1 MRNDFIFRVRVVYFV
16 FIFFALFIAGRLFL
30 VQVVRGSY
38 YKQKASDQYIA
49 PSADYFDRGVIY
61 FEKNDGQLISAATVK
76 KGYLLAISPKNI
88 KNPEFAYKKIKKILA
103 PSGESN
109 VEDFSSRDDFLRRA
123 GKTGDPYEEVAHK
136 LSKEQAEAIR
146 ALKLRGV
153 NVYSESWR
161 FYPAKTL
168 ASRELGFVGYKGN
181 KLTGRYGLEKYYNDI
196 LSRNNPGEKSVNS
209 FAEIFMGLKKIISND
224 SKEGDIAVTIEPMV
238 QSILEINLEK
248 VLKKYKAVMAGGI
261 IIEPSTGKILA
272 MSAKPNFNPNRYGK
286 AGNLS
291 LFLNPGVQ
299 SVFEMGSIMKPLT
312 LSASMDMGAISPT
325 TVYDDKGYVILNGRR
340 IENYDGRGRGRV
352 DMQQVLDQS
361 LNTGAIFAM
370 EQMGKEEFKKYLIN
384 YGFGEKTGIDLPDE
398 VPGMISNLNSGR
410 EVEFATASFGQGI
423 AITPIEMITAISAL
437 ANGGLLMR
445 PYVVEEIKN
454 KEGVDKKIEPKIRR
468 RVLKKE
474 TSEKISRMLVKV
486 VDDAL
491 LGGTVKLKNYTIAAK
506 TGTAQ
511 LHKEGGRGYYKN
523 EYVHTF
529 FGYAPAFGTKF
540 VVLLY
545 LVKPQGVRYASHSL
559 TEPFM
564 NIVKFMI
571 NYYKIRPDR

>member
-1 MRNDFIFRVRVVYFV
+1 MRNDFVFRVRVIYFA
-16 FIFFALFIAGRLFL
+16 FIFFAVLIAGRLFL
-30 VQVVRGSY
+30 VQVVHGSH
-38 YKQKASDQYIA
+38 YKQKASEQYIS

-61 FEKNDGQLISAATVK
+61 FEKSDGQLISAATVK

-88 KNPEFAYKKIKKILA
+88 KNPEVVYTKIKKILEN
-103 PSGESN
+103 SGNSGP
-109 VEDFSSRDDFLRRA
+109 VGVISRSDFLRRA
-123 GKTGDPYEEVAHK
+123 GKKDDPYEEVAHK
-136 LSKEQAEAIR
+136 LSREQAEAIR
-146 ALKLRGV
+146 ALKLKGV

-161 FYPAKTL
+161 FYPAKNL

-181 KLTGRYGLEKYYNDI
+181 KLSGRYGLEKYYNNI
-196 LSRNNPGEKSVNS
+196 LSRNDAGAGPVNS
-209 FAEIFMGLKKIISND
+209 FAEIFMDIKKIISNN
-224 SKEGDIAVTIEPMV
+224 SGEGDITLTIEPNV
-238 QSILEINLEK
+238 QSVLEINLEK
-248 VLKKYKAVMAGGI
+248 ALEKYKVVMAGGI
-261 IIEPSTGKILA
+261 IMEPATGRILA
-272 MSAKPNFNPNRYGK
+272 MSAKPNFDPNNYGK
-286 AGNLS
+286 VRDLS
-291 LFLNPGVQ
+291 LFLNPAVQ

-312 LSASMDMGAISPT
+312 LAAAMDTGAISPG
-325 TVYDDKGYVILNGRR
+325 TVYNDKGYVILNGRK
-340 IENYDGRGRGRV
+340 IENYDGKGRGEA

-370 EQMGKEEFKKYLIN
+370 QQMGKKEFKKYVIK
-384 YGFGEKTGIDLPDE
+384 YGLGEKSGIDLPDE

-410 EVEFATASFGQGI
+410 DVEYATASFGQGI
-423 AITPIEMITAISAL
+423 AVTPIEMITAISSL

-445 PYVVEEIKN
+445 PYIVSEIRTR
-454 KEGVDKKIEPKIRR
+454 EGVSRKIEPKIRR

-474 TSEKISRMLVKV
+474 TSEKISRMLAKV

-511 LHKEGGRGYYKN
+511 LHREDGRGYYDN
-523 EYVHTF
+523 EYLHSF
-529 FGYAPAFGTKF
+529 FGYAPAFDAKF

-545 LVKPQGVRYASHSL
+545 LIKPQGVRYASHSL

-564 NIVKFMI
+564 NITKFMI